1 MSAVKSVILGEEQ
14 LEFDPSILFEGYS
27 HDRGT
32 ERIGLGTHRNPADI
46 EDDELFKDGIR
57 NLVVEEKKRR
67 RKWTAIFSFT
77 ESTQIFMESNVNNLV
92 SLKNDYLN

>member
-1 MSAVKSVILGEEQ
+1 MKCVILGEEQ

-32 ERIGLGTHRNPADI
+32 ERIGLGTHRNPSDI

-57 NLVVEEKKRR
+57 NLVVAEKRR
-67 RKWTAIFSFT
+67 RK
-77 ESTQIFMESNVNNLV
+77 
-92 SLKNDYLN
+92 K